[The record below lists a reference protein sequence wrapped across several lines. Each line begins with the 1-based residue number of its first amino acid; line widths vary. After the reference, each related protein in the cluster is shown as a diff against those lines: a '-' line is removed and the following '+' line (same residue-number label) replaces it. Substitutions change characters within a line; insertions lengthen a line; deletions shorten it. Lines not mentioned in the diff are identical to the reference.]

1 MRPDGSS
8 GADLLCPPRGLS
20 TAALHLLQLV
30 RETTDPTG
38 RSGDATSGERK
49 VSLPCWSQVF
59 QLSSCAF
66 PPGQPTGAHHAF
78 LTSRGLDSVFL
89 EKEKPKPSMPPSPVQ
104 YQAVAASRKS
114 GSCSFLKVWPQAVE
128 EASCPAGALAAPMWC
143 EGTPGR
149 ISSSW
154 GGSMNGSLRP
164 VFTGPP

>member
-1 MRPDGSS
+1 MRPDGPS

-30 RETTDPTG
+30 RENTDPTG

-89 EKEKPKPSMPPSPVQ
+89 EKEKLKLSMPPPPCSV
-104 YQAVAASRKS
+104 SSS
-114 GSCSFLKVWPQAVE
+114 GSQSQVWLLLI
-128 EASCPAGALAAPMWC
+128 SKGLA
-143 EGTPGR
+143 PGC
-149 ISSSW
+149 
-154 GGSMNGSLRP
+154 GGG
-164 VFTGPP
+164 